1 MLTVVA
7 RAGEEG
13 DRAAFVTGATSTSD
27 AASGNQ
33 EVNISMTCVIRKEAQ
48 RTDGHSS

>member
-13 DRAAFVTGATSTSD
+13 DRAAFVTGAASTPD
-27 AASGNQ
+27 AAPFQRS
-33 EVNISMTCVIRKEAQ
+33 VNSVKPCEGKDSATNRW
-48 RTDGHSS
+48 T